1 MAVKVVLLDIE
12 GTVCPISFVKDVL
25 YPFSLKA
32 LPDVLESQWNNSEF
46 AQYREAFPAEY
57 SSTKESL
64 EAHFRELVTKDV
76 KASYVK
82 NLQGYL
88 WQRGYDSG
96 ELRAPLFADVA
107 PKLRSW
113 HDKGLKIMIYSS
125 GSVAAQRLF
134 FSCTDAEPSDLTPL
148 ISDWFDTVNAGL
160 KTETSSY
167 ETITGKHPEFPVR
180 EWFFLSDNVREVD
193 AAIAVGLQSYIVH
206 RPGNAELPAGVRERL
221 QVVESFN
228 LLDDDLRIQQ

>member
-32 LPDVLESQWNNSEF
+32 LPEVLESQWDKPEF

-57 SSTKESL
+57 SSSKETL
-64 EAHFRELVTKDV
+64 EVHFRELVTKDV

-96 ELRAPLFADVA
+96 ELKAPVFADVA
-107 PKLRSW
+107 PKLHSW
-113 HDKGLKIMIYSS
+113 HDNGLKIMVYSS
-125 GSVAAQRLF
+125 GSVAAQKLF
-134 FSCTDAEPSDLTPL
+134 FRCTDAEPSDLTPL

-167 ETITGKHPEFPVR
+167 ETITGNHPEFPAA
-180 EWFFLSDNVREVD
+180 EWLFLSDNVREVD
-193 AAIAVGLQSYIVH
+193 AAIAVGLQSYVVQ

-221 QVVESFN
+221 QVVESFD
-228 LLDDDLRIQQ
+228 LLDDDLRIQK